1 MAARYWVGGTG
12 TWDASSTTHWSASS
26 GGASGASA
34 PTSADTVI
42 IDSLSGTGTCT
53 TASGATCAIATL
65 NSSTLGLTLGANLTM
80 SGTFTLTLGALSL
93 GSNTL
98 TCSIFTS
105 NNSNTRSIAFST
117 GNITVT
123 GSNATIWNT
132 ATGTGFSYTG
142 TPTVNFNYSG
152 STGTRTIAQAG
163 SGLGGGESTAL
174 NMNFSAGSDTIT
186 FGGASRVYRNL
197 NFTGFS
203 GTYTNTLITTLGNII
218 FSSGMVVGSGANA
231 VTFGSAI
238 NQQNITSNGQT
249 LDFPLTFNGVGGTFQ
264 FQDALTQGSTQAFVF
279 ANGTVQ
285 FKSGVTSTVGSFVT
299 SGTNQKYLQ
308 SSLAGSQ
315 FTLSQT
321 SGTVSASY
329 VTIRDSIATG
339 GATWIGLTANNAIDA
354 GNNSGWFFDAPFL
367 SSDYYGVE
375 LRSFTERGRY

>member
-1 MAARYWVGGTG
+1 MATRYWVGGTG
-12 TWDASSTTHWSASS
+12 TWDASSTTHWSTSS
-26 GGASGASA
+26 GGSSGASA
-34 PTSADTVI
+34 PTSVDTVI

-53 TASGATCAIATL
+53 TASGATCAITTL

-80 SGTFTLTLGALSL
+80 SGTFTLTLGTLSL
-93 GSNTL
+93 SSNTL
-98 TCSIFTS
+98 TCNIFSS
-105 NNSNTRSIAFST
+105 NNSNTRSIIFST
-117 GNITVT
+117 GSITVT

-152 STGTRTIAQAG
+152 STGTRTIAQSA
-163 SGLGGGESTAL
+163 STLGGGESTAL

-186 FGGASRVYRNL
+186 FGGSARVYRNL
-197 NFTGFS
+197 DFTGFT

-218 FSSGMVVGSGANA
+218 FSSGMTVGSGIN
-231 VTFGSAI
+231 VVVFGSAI
-238 NQQNITSNGQT
+238 NQQNITTNGQT
-249 LDFPLTFNGVGGTFQ
+249 LNFPLQFSGTQIYQ
-264 FQDALTQGSTQAFVF
+264 FQDALTQGSSRQFIF
-279 ANGTVQ
+279 ASGTLQ
-285 FKSGVTSTVGSFVT
+285 FKTGTTNTVGSFIT
-299 SGTNQKYLQ
+299 SGTTQKYLQ

-329 VTIRDSIATG
+329 ITIRDSIATG
-339 GATWIGLTANNAIDA
+339 GATWIGLTASGAIDA

>member
-218 FSSGMVVGSGANA
+218 FSSGMVVGSGANV

-249 LDFPLTFNGVGGTFQ
+249 LDFPLQFNGTQIYQ
-264 FQDALTQGSTQAFVF
+264 FQDALTQGSSRQFTF
-279 ANGTVQ
+279 ASGTMQ
-285 FKSGVTSTVGSFVT
+285 FKAGTTNIVGSFIT
-299 SGTNQKYLQ
+299 TGTTQKYLQ
-308 SSLAGSQ
+308 STVAGSQ
-315 FTLSQT
+315 ATLSQA
-321 SGTVSASY
+321 SGTNNLTYLTVQDVA
-329 VTIRDSIATG
+329 ATG
-339 GATWIGLTANNAIDA
+339 GALFNALNNTVTQ
-354 GNNSGWFFDAPFL
+354 GNNSGWYFAPQLGKALPTFAW
-367 SSDYYGVE
+367 
-375 LRSFTERGRY
+375 